1 MREWWRPGLDRLNDL
16 PPPAAEAE
24 LLACCSARQ
33 WARDVASG
41 RPYPDRATLLA
52 AADAASRRLGWDDVA
67 AALAAHP
74 RIGEHAHGTDREA
87 AWSRREQSGAQGA
100 DPAVATALAAGN
112 RAYEQ
117 RFGHIFL
124 IRAAGRSGAEVLAAL
139 RERLGNDETTERAV
153 VADQL
158 RQIAQLR
165 LDQLL
170 GATCGGDAT
179 VSPTSPVTTHVLD
192 TATGAPAQGVPVTLA
207 RHTSTGWQ
215 SIGHGF
221 TDADG
226 RIRDF
231 GTPQLLKGIYRLDF
245 ATSAYLA
252 PTGRNSFFPEVH
264 VTFEVKD
271 PGQHYHVPLLLSG
284 HSYTTYRGS

>member
-1 MREWWRPGLDRLNDL
+1 MRDWWQPGLERLNGL
-16 PPPAAEAE
+16 PSPAAEAE
-24 LLACCSARQ
+24 LLACCHARR
-33 WARDVASG
+33 WARDVAAG
-41 RPYPDRATLLA
+41 RPYPDRGTLLA

-67 AALAAHP
+67 EALAAHP
-74 RIGEHAHGTDREA
+74 RIGERAHGADREA
-87 AWSRREQSGAQGA
+87 AWSTREQSGAQGA
-100 DPAVATALAAGN
+100 DSAVQTALAAGN

-124 IRAAGRSGAEVLAAL
+124 IRAAGQSGAELLAAL
-139 RERLGNDETTERAV
+139 RERLGNDQTTERAV

-170 GATCGGDAT
+170 GQPAEAMQT

-192 TATGAPAQGVPVTLA
+192 TVTGAPAEGVPVTLA

-231 GTPQLLKGIYRLDF
+231 GTPHLLKGVYRLDF

-252 PTGRNSFFPEVH
+252 PTGRNGFFPEIH
-264 VTFEVKD
+264 VMFEIKD
-271 PGQHYHVPLLLSG
+271 PGQRYHVPLLLSG